1 MKRQTNS
8 LGLALFLVTVPWAL
22 SQEVTPQPCP
32 DVVPGSLGCELVLW
46 SRLQSPVPLPEPD
59 AKPVP
64 PPDGH
69 SPSESPQAG
78 PKTIR
83 QSITGIIVR
92 QGLRCVLKA
101 ADNSTY
107 QLDDQNR
114 AKQYQDKKVKI
125 VGTLDA
131 DNDILHVES
140 IQVVS

>member
-1 MKRQTNS
+1 
-8 LGLALFLVTVPWAL
+8 
-22 SQEVTPQPCP
+22 
-32 DVVPGSLGCELVLW
+32 
-46 SRLQSPVPLPEPD
+46 
-59 AKPVP
+59 
-64 PPDGH
+64 
-69 SPSESPQAG
+69 
-78 PKTIR
+78 
-83 QSITGIIVR
+83 
-92 QGLRCVLKA
+92 VLKA